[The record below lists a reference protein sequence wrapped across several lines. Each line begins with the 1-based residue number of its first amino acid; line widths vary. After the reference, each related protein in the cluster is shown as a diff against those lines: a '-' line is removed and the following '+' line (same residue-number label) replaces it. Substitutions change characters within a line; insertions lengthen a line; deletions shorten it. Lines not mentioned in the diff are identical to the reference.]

1 MASFSV
7 TGQPMNERVVAG
19 AEVEEAIDD
28 LVDEPS
34 SDYHVRMVVM

>member
-1 MASFSV
+1 
-7 TGQPMNERVVAG
+7 MNERVVAG
-19 AEVEEAIDD
+19 AEEEEAISD